1 MKKRIIALLGCLIF
15 MFSFSAFADSSSNGI
30 TEETKKELLR
40 YILYASQADS
50 KEEMNR
56 KHNIAVS
63 RIHILDV
70 NGEDMLRKDLIGDL
84 YGK

>member
-1 MKKRIIALLGCLIF
+1 
-15 MFSFSAFADSSSNGI
+15 
-30 TEETKKELLR
+30 
-40 YILYASQADS
+40 
-50 KEEMNR
+50 MNR

-84 YGK
+84 YGE